1 VSHPAI
7 EDSESVAD
15 LAREALANGHEEQAV
30 PLVLAAA
37 QKRADPRLWQWA
49 GLLHR
54 ALDEHQSALECFEAA
69 VRLAPSDSKIAHGH
83 AQVAFEAGLDA
94 VALFERA
101 SALSPGDPAIL
112 MGLTAARMAAGQS
125 RLAVSELEEILE
137 KAPLWVEGHLQ
148 LAQLRSL
155 VGDPTAI
162 GESLERA
169 TSTHPH
175 QAALWLALCDLHLRR
190 EAYER
195 LEETVYQAEAAGIAG
210 AALELYRAIAAGE
223 LGRALADE
231 LLSEAT
237 VQVDPGL
244 ALWRIR
250 HLLRQGKPTEAL
262 PLIDR
267 ELRSDRHRAIW
278 PYAAAAWRLVG
289 DPRGDW
295 LEDRPNI
302 VSITDLASE
311 LEPLDDLAS
320 RLRSLHERSGQYMD
334 QSVRGG
340 SQTDGPLLRRTDPAI
355 RRLRAAIVT
364 AVEQYVAR
372 LPRPDPAHPLLGPQR
387 DRRVRFSGS
396 WSVRLHGGGRH
407 ANHVHPQ
414 GWISSAL
421 YFNLPARNSGEPDDA
436 GWLVLGEPQA
446 ELGLDL
452 PPHTKIEPKVG
463 RLVLFPSWMWHG
475 TRPFAEGERL
485 TVAFDVAPS
494 R

>member
-1 VSHPAI
+1 MSHPAI
-7 EDSESVAD
+7 EGSESLAD
-15 LAREALANGHEEQAV
+15 LAREALANGQEEQAA
-30 PLVLAAA
+30 PLVVAAA
-37 QKRADPRLWQWA
+37 QKRAEPRLWQWA

-54 ALDEHQSALECFEAA
+54 ALDELGSALECFEAA
-69 VRLAPSDSKIAHGH
+69 ARLAPSDPKIAHGH

-101 SALSPGDPAIL
+101 HALSPGDPAIL

-125 RLAVSELEEILE
+125 RLAVSGLEETLE
-137 KAPLWVEGHLQ
+137 KAPLWVDGHLQ

-155 VGDPTAI
+155 I
-162 GESLERA
+162 GEPALIGDSLERA
-169 TSTHPH
+169 TSAHPH
-175 QAALWLALCDLHLRR
+175 QPALWLALCDLHVRR

-195 LEETVYQAEAAGIAG
+195 LEEAVSRAAAAGIAG
-210 AALELYRAIAAGE
+210 SALESYRAIAAGE
-223 LGRALADE
+223 LGRLDAAE
-231 LLSEAT
+231 LLSEAA
-237 VQVDPGL
+237 VRVDPGL

-250 HLLRQGKPTEAL
+250 YLLRQGKAAEAL

-267 ELRSDRHRAIW
+267 ELGSDRHRAIW
-278 PYAAAAWRLVG
+278 PYAAAAWRLAG

-295 LEDRPNI
+295 LEDQPNI
-302 VSITDLASE
+302 VAVTDIAGE
-311 LEPLDDLAS
+311 LQPLDDLES
-320 RLRSLHERSGQYMD
+320 RLRSLHERSGQFMD

-340 SQTDGPLLRRTDPAI
+340 SQTDGPLLSRIDPAI

-364 AVEQYVAR
+364 AVERYLAR
-372 LPRPDPAHPLLGPQR
+372 LPPPDPAHPLLGPRR
-387 DRRVRFSGS
+387 DRRIRFSGS
-396 WSVRLHGGGRH
+396 WSVRLRGGGRH

-421 YFNLPARNSGEPDDA
+421 YCDLPGRKSGEPGDA

-452 PPHTKIEPKVG
+452 PAHTRIEPRIG

-485 TVAFDVAPS
+485 TVAFDVAPP